1 MTPAGRFGSAV
12 RHTLPQSNYICLQCR
27 FRASTAVRST
37 NPSIS
42 LTYASRRHASW
53 LNTDKLRKK
62 IWGTE
67 NPPGQEDPYGK
78 ESAFDRQRREREQE
92 NEKERGLDQL
102 PEEELESALEGE
114 DEQYIPATTAEGLER
129 VGDRGWGRDE
139 WEAENSFQ
147 GFGQFS
153 CKLYSIC

>member
-12 RHTLPQSNYICLQCR
+12 RHTLPPSSHVGLQCR
-27 FRASTAVRST
+27 FRASTAIQST

-42 LTYASRRHASW
+42 LTYTSRRRASW

-78 ESAFDRQRREREQE
+78 ESAFDRERREREQE
-92 NEKERGLDQL
+92 NEEKRRVDPV
-102 PEEELESALEGE
+102 PEEELESALEGG
-114 DEQYIPATTAEGLER
+114 DEQYVPATTAEGLER

-153 CKLYSIC
+153 RKLYSIY